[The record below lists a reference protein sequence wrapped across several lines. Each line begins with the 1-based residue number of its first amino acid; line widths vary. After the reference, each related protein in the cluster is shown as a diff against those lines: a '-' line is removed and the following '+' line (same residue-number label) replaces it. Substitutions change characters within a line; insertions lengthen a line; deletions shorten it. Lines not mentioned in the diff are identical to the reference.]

1 MGEGEEVVEL
11 PQLGRRVHWLLAAAG
26 DHGAG
31 RPGLIGGLGGRI
43 CGGRGRGLLL
53 GLLDPERSGAGDD
66 VEQPADVRDGEL
78 LRVLLFD
85 DAEVAGL
92 QGGDLHRVLELGPTD
107 LVGEGEA
114 GDVAGVH
121 VDGQELPDVEDPV
134 RRYALEREVGVVRR
148 LHGHVQHR
156 RQNFLFLL
164 LLVALGLGLGLPRL
178 GSHAARPAL
187 ATLAFAAAAA
197 APADLDGSLAGK
209 FYPEFTTEWESEG
222 TAGAATVLLALRSC
236 CEVVKRRRRGDS
248 EGASERGGLER
259 G

>member
-31 RPGLIGGLGGRI
+31 RPGLGGLGGRI
-43 CGGRGRGLLL
+43 CGGLLL
-53 GLLDPERSGAGDD
+53 GLLDPERGGAGDD

-92 QGGDLHRVLELGPTD
+92 EGGDFHRVLELGPTD

-121 VDGQELPDVEDPV
+121 VDGQELPHVEDPV

-164 LLVALGLGLGLPRL
+164 LLVALGLGLGLPCL
-178 GSHAARPAL
+178 GRHTARPAL
-187 ATLAFAAAAA
+187 ATLA
-197 APADLDGSLAGK
+197 
-209 FYPEFTTEWESEG
+209 
-222 TAGAATVLLALRSC
+222 LLLPQTSMARSQFLS
-236 CEVVKRRRRGDS
+236 RIHNGMRI
-248 EGASERGGLER
+248 
-259 G
+259 

>member
-1 MGEGEEVVEL
+1 MGEREEVVEL
-11 PQLGRRVHWLLAAAG
+11 PQLGRWVHGLLAAAAAG

-31 RPGLIGGLGGRI
+31 RAGLVGRFGGRI

-53 GLLDPERSGAGDD
+53 GLLDPERGGAGDD
-66 VEQPADVRDGEL
+66 VEQPADVRDGQL

-85 DAEVAGL
+85 DAEMAGL
-92 QGGDLHRVLELGPTD
+92 QGGDFHRVLELGPAD

-178 GSHAARPAL
+178 GRHAARPAL
-187 ATLAFAAAAA
+187 ATLA
-197 APADLDGSLAGK
+197 
-209 FYPEFTTEWESEG
+209 
-222 TAGAATVLLALRSC
+222 LLLLPQTSMARSQFLSRNSQRN
-236 CEVVKRRRRGDS
+236 EN
-248 EGASERGGLER
+248 LNL
-259 G
+259 

>member
-11 PQLGRRVHWLLAAAG
+11 PQLGRRVHGLLAAAAAAG

-31 RPGLIGGLGGRI
+31 RAWLGGLGGRI
-43 CGGRGRGLLL
+43 GGGRGLLL
-53 GLLDPERSGAGDD
+53 GLLDPERGGAGDD
-66 VEQPADVRDGEL
+66 VEQPAHVRDGEL

-92 QGGDLHRVLELGPTD
+92 QGGDFHRVLELGPAD

-121 VDGQELPDVEDPV
+121 VDGQELPHVEDPV

-156 RQNFLFLL
+156 RQNFLLL
-164 LLVALGLGLGLPRL
+164 FLLVALGLGLGLPRL
-178 GSHAARPAL
+178 GRHAARPAL
-187 ATLAFAAAAA
+187 ATLACCCCFHK
-197 APADLDGSLAGK
+197 PRRLACS
-209 FYPEFTTEWESEG
+209 FYPEIPNG
-222 TAGAATVLLALRSC
+222 MRI
-236 CEVVKRRRRGDS
+236 
-248 EGASERGGLER
+248 
-259 G
+259 